1 MKEKR
6 DKLIQQEREQNKK
19 KIKRMMDYQ
28 GSVFN
33 ISDIIRNIS
42 MKRFQSH
49 IEISLDKVIIS

>member
-49 IEISLDKVIIS
+49 IEISLDKIIIS